1 MTNALGIKTIMGM
14 AKESSYGS
22 AIDAT
27 DRILMKSEGIN
38 FDYTDALYDY
48 LHGGAG
54 TPGMERLFE
63 PVSGNFEQYVPYTV
77 KSGSAFVSAD
87 LPLALAMGNANYDAG
102 ETSNQIVFL
111 DDLNVF
117 GTIAWNK
124 WRTDHVWEV
133 MSAMVKSFSLTCSLD
148 SPMVM
153 TTEIAGYDLKI
164 GATTQNQKSELVAL
178 PTNVPDLVQLRH
190 FVFRIGDQGGAMQA
204 SDTIGISSFTINVN
218 NNLTDHQQTTT
229 DNASSH
235 TDPAQPIQPV
245 RNGFREVTLEIVV
258 PRYGNDT
265 FFDHVAS
272 DTNLQAEI
280 YATQPSSS
288 EEFDISFPNLK
299 IMGDPQAP
307 VSGPDALS
315 QTITFKALK
324 RNSASDLLFS
334 DGATTDD
341 GEMWVEV
348 DNGRTA
354 AIF

>member
-14 AKESSYGS
+14 RKESSYGT
-22 AIDAT
+22 ALDAT
-27 DRILMKSEGIN
+27 DRILLKSEGIN

-63 PVSGNFEQYVPYTV
+63 PVSGSFECYVPYTV

-87 LPLALAMGNANYDAG
+87 LPLALGMGNADWIASTY
-102 ETSNQIVFL
+102 TSNAIKFL

-148 SPMVM
+148 SPMVI

-178 PTNVPDLVQLRH
+178 PTDVPDLVQLRH
-190 FVFRIGDQGGAMQA
+190 FVFRIGDQADAMQA

-265 FFDHVAS
+265 FFDHVAN

-280 YATQPSSS
+280 FATQPSSS
-288 EEFDISFPNLK
+288 EEFDILFPNLK
-299 IMGDPQAP
+299 IIGDPQAP

-324 RNSASDLLFS
+324 RNSASDLAFS
-334 DGATTDD
+334 DASTDD

-348 DNGRTA
+348 DNDRTA